1 MEYKSLYTSSDDPQF
16 EDGEIVEVDTFYF
29 GGNINYAKYVEGVVI
44 GQGKVGYSSST
55 YWIVDF
61 GNTNYTPGAKTRIL
75 RANYR
80 AALVSPGAIVKRED
94 DLSQLAIN
102 IENKVLK
109 IESVLDE
116 MAKDLEQ
123 LKKIK

>member
-61 GNTNYTPGAKTRIL
+61 GNTNYTPGAK
-75 RANYR
+75 YR